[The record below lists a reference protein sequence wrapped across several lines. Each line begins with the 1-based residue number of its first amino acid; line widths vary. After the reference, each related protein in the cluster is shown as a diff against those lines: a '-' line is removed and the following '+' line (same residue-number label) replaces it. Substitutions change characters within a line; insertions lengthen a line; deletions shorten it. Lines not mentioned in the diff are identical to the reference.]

1 MKNVRQGKADT
12 VQGGNKG
19 EDVGGVIN
27 QHTTGHPRHLVVKVE
42 EEREH
47 LEERGLRSGLL
58 KGKEHLKGKEQIEEG
73 HLKGKEQIKGELLKG
88 KGLIGNNY
96 IIFYTQWVFYLGT
109 KYKWNNLILQS
120 LLTF

>member
-1 MKNVRQGKADT
+1 MKNVRQEKADT

-47 LEERGLRSGLL
+47 LEGIGLRSGP
-58 KGKEHLKGKEQIEEG
+58 LKGKEQIEGE
-73 HLKGKEQIKGELLKG
+73 LPKGKEQIEGEHLKERE
-88 KGLIGNNY
+88 LRGNNY
-96 IIFYTQWVFYLGT
+96 IIFYT
-109 KYKWNNLILQS
+109 
-120 LLTF
+120 